1 MGSDRRAAKFE
12 ASSYGFRPGRSGPD
26 AIERIFCYARPYS
39 RRKWVVDAD
48 IKGAFDHIDH
58 SFLLKQVSRF
68 PAKSLLEQWL
78 KAGYLEANVFY
89 PTSSGTPQGGSCS
102 PLLANIALHG
112 LEQAIGMGYQHG
124 GGRVQ
129 TCGPRRVVRYA
140 DDFLVFCSTQ
150 EDAQQAVLLLRTWLK
165 ERGLALSEE
174 KTRIVH
180 LKEGFDFLG
189 FNVRQYPSR
198 NTATGWKTLIK
209 PSKES
214 IQKIRDRLRTE
225 WLALKTGR
233 VEVIVKRLNP
243 IIRGWSNYF
252 RTGVAYETFTKRSA
266 VAVRSLDV

>member
-1 MGSDRRAAKFE
+1 M
-12 ASSYGFRPGRSGPD
+12 
-26 AIERIFCYARPYS
+26 
-39 RRKWVVDAD
+39 
-48 IKGAFDHIDH
+48 
-58 SFLLKQVSRF
+58 
-68 PAKSLLEQWL
+68 
-78 KAGYLEANVFY
+78 
-89 PTSSGTPQGGSCS
+89 
-102 PLLANIALHG
+102 
-112 LEQAIGMGYQHG
+112 GMGYQYG

-150 EDAQQAVLLLRTWLK
+150 EEAQQTVLLLRDWLK
-165 ERGLALSEE
+165 ERGLQLSEQ

-189 FNVRQYPSR
+189 FHVRQYPSR
-198 NTATGWKTLIK
+198 NTTTGWKTLIK

-225 WLALKTGR
+225 WLGLKTGR

-266 VAVRSLDV
+266 LAVRSLDV

>member
-1 MGSDRRAAKFE
+1 MKRVG
-12 ASSYGFRPGRSGPD
+12 
-26 AIERIFCYARPYS
+26 
-39 RRKWVVDAD
+39 
-48 IKGAFDHIDH
+48 
-58 SFLLKQVSRF
+58 RF
-68 PAKSLLEQWL
+68 PAKNLLKQWL

-112 LEQAIGMGYQHG
+112 LEQAMGMGYQYG

-150 EDAQQAVLLLRTWLK
+150 EDAQQTVLLLRDWLK
-165 ERGLALSEE
+165 ERGLQLSEE

-189 FNVRQYPSR
+189 FHVRQYPSR

-252 RTGVAYETFTKRSA
+252 RTGVAYETFTKLDRWMFDRQ
-266 VAVRSLDV
+266 VRYVRRMHPRKNYAWKQAKYWGRLNLDRQDK